1 MPEPDEEPAVPGDL
15 PGAAVG
21 RGASRRRE
29 TGPEPEPER
38 RREAGL
44 EEGSVE
50 KDTTDTTARR
60 PSGSAVVQGAHMT
73 YQGPGVMPG
82 LEPPNPPGPA
92 STAGRAEAMPPT
104 AGGTPGGEDV
114 PDGTVPPEP
123 PARPPVTGEIVPGTP
138 TVPAAAPAVP
148 TVPAVPTAGAA
159 SAGSAVLGGA
169 VLQPQ
174 LDAFLAAHEDE
185 LIAFRR
191 DLHMHPELG
200 YSEHRTTRKIA
211 ERLRAA
217 GLKPVILPKGT
228 GLFCDVG
235 PTDGGTVALRAD
247 IDALPLQDEKEGV
260 PYRSTVP
267 GVAHACGH
275 DAHTSIVLGAG
286 LFLAQQA
293 EAGLLPGRVRL
304 LFQPAEETPGGALDV
319 MAAGGIAGV
328 DRAFALHCDPRIE
341 VGELGLRTG
350 PITAA
355 CDKVY
360 VKVTGPGGH
369 TARPHL
375 TADLVYA
382 LAKIVTELPSA
393 LSRRVDPRSS
403 LSLVWGRVSA
413 GSVANAIP
421 DDGIAEGTV
430 RCLDDD
436 AWHRA
441 PEMMKALLQSVA
453 AAYDVEASLEY
464 VRGVPPT
471 VNEATSVQM
480 FRDAA
485 AQVLDEEGVVPTPQ
499 SLGGEDFGWY
509 LESIPGALARLGVRT
524 PGSPGEYD
532 LHRGDF
538 DVDESCIA
546 VGVRVLS
553 ATALTAL
560 WEGGRPGDTEPIEGA
575 ALA

>member
-1 MPEPDEEPAVPGDL
+1 MPGAEDPEPAALRGGGAGGEQAGGDQTN
-15 PGAAVG
+15 G
-21 RGASRRRE
+21 
-29 TGPEPEPER
+29 
-38 RREAGL
+38 
-44 EEGSVE
+44 
-50 KDTTDTTARR
+50 RR
-60 PSGSAVVQGAHMT
+60 PFGSALAQGAQMT
-73 YQGPGVMPG
+73 QPGPGVMPG
-82 LEPPNPPGPA
+82 LEPPTAPAADQTAMGGGAAGAERPGPGGRLDP
-92 STAGRAEAMPPT
+92 STRADPS
-104 AGGTPGGEDV
+104 
-114 PDGTVPPEP
+114 
-123 PARPPVTGEIVPGTP
+123 RPPVR
-138 TVPAAAPAVP
+138 AVP
-148 TVPAVPTAGAA
+148 
-159 SAGSAVLGGA
+159 AVLGGA
-169 VLQPQ
+169 ALQLQ
-174 LDAFLAAHEDE
+174 LDAFLSRHEDA

-200 YSEHRTTRKIA
+200 YAEYRTTKQIV
-211 ERLRAA
+211 ERLEAA
-217 GLKPVILPKGT
+217 GLSPRILPRGT
-228 GLFCDVG
+228 GVICDVG
-235 PTDGGTVALRAD
+235 SEDGPTVALRAD
-247 IDALPLQDEKEGV
+247 IDALPLQDEKEDA

-275 DAHTSIVLGAG
+275 DVHTTMVLGAG

-293 EAGLLPGRVRL
+293 RAGLLPGRVRL

-319 MAAGGIAGV
+319 MAAGGIVGV
-328 DRAFALHCDPRIE
+328 DRAFALHCDPRTE
-341 VGELGLRTG
+341 VGELGLRSG

-430 RCLDDD
+430 RCLDDE

-441 PEMMKALLQSVA
+441 PEMMKSLLQSVA

-471 VNEATSVQM
+471 VNDAASVQM

-485 AQVLDEEGVVPTPQ
+485 AQVLGEEAAVPTPQ

-524 PGSPGEYD
+524 PGSTEEYD

-546 VGVRVLS
+546 VGVRVLT

-560 WEGGRPGDTEPIEGA
+560 WDGGRPAEAENSVEGA